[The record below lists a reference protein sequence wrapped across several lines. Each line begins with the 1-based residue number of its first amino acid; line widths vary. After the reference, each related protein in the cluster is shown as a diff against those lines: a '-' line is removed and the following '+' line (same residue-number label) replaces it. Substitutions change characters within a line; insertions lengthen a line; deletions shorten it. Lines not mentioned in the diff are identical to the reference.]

1 MLSCLPITVHRV
13 WISILGGKIK
23 KHVRLQ
29 SKSGGVHFLNIFIFI
44 VTCISAARSRRLYCS
59 CLVEGAGCLL
69 QGAGVAVKLVVGIYI
84 VIG

>member
-1 MLSCLPITVHRV
+1 MLASCLYCLENKFRR
-13 WISILGGKIK
+13 KIVQTCQTTK
-23 KHVRLQ
+23 QKWRCAF
-29 SKSGGVHFLNIFIFI
+29 SEYFYFFI